1 MKQNSIAKPNNKIK
15 INIAEKPLHLWDYLI
30 FLVIALFCFFVFQQT
45 DLVHTTGCSYGYLN
59 GHILDFYDYCA
70 EFDIHPS
77 YLPST
82 YILFAIWN
90 IPMKLFGVVD
100 VPSLEIPYVALMWS
114 KILPCLFYLASGYLV
129 YKISMQIGMGSRK
142 SKICAFAFLTMPM
155 GVFIQFI
162 FGQYDAFMLF
172 CILLGVYYFLK
183 NRLFW
188 FVFWFGWAI
197 TFKYTALIFF
207 LPLLLLR
214 WKNIWKII
222 GAGVGALI
230 PTILEFGL
238 YLSSSTF
245 RDYAFGIGTKG
256 DTPTNYIFNA
266 GIDTG
271 FYWSAFHYEVS
282 LVILVFGVICGL
294 AYFTTPKDEKDMV
307 KWTFFLECLVVFD
320 IFGLSKWHPQWLLL
334 AVPFWVIS
342 AFINKNTKIF
352 MIVDIIFMAVYVIFV
367 VQMFPN
373 NVDQDVLNQGIF
385 ASTFTNGVVGNEMMM
400 KDTLGIVG
408 PQILLSLIS
417 TIMLVCGLFKH
428 PKYCLENFSEPTDH
442 CMGWIRTRLIAGVLL
457 FAAPAMVSL
466 WAKYTP
472 PYETYNTMAVE
483 PAHEIKGVNLDP
495 DNREVSQI
503 IHSEGTEINKIQ
515 FKPAV
520 YNTIC
525 QANLTVSVKK
535 AGSDDILFQTV
546 LDASEWYDWEV
557 VTIKTG
563 SIPVEDGEYYEI
575 VFRMD
580 PKTGQTANLLLSA
593 VYAPDKDESGKVIS
607 ESERAVTD
615 DPREMAYIGGERQEF
630 ALDLVVYQ
638 Q

>member
-1 MKQNSIAKPNNKIK
+1 MKHKNSVNHNYKIRLQ
-15 INIAEKPLHLWDYLI
+15 IAENPLHLWDYLI
-30 FLVIALFCFFVFQQT
+30 FLVIALFCFFVFQHT
-45 DLVHTTGCSYGYLN
+45 DLLHTTGCSYGYLN

-90 IPMKLFGVVD
+90 IPMKLFGVID
-100 VPSLEIPYVALMWS
+100 VPNLNIPYVALMWS
-114 KILPCLFYLASGYLV
+114 KVLPCLFYLASGFLV
-129 YKISMQIGMGSRK
+129 YKISMQIGMESRK
-142 SKICAFAFLTMPM
+142 SKVCAFAFLTMPM
-155 GVFIQFI
+155 GIFIQFM
-162 FGQYDAFMLF
+162 FGQYDAFMMF

-207 LPLLLLR
+207 LPLLFLR

-222 GAGVGALI
+222 VSGIGVVA
-230 PTILEFGL
+230 PTLFEFIL
-238 YLSSSTF
+238 YLGSPTF
-245 RDYAFGIGTKG
+245 RDYAFGIGSKG

-271 FYWSAFHYEVS
+271 FYWSAFSYEIS

-294 AYFTTPKDEKDMV
+294 AYFTNARNEKEMI
-307 KWTFFLECLVVFD
+307 KWAFFLECLVVFD

-334 AVPFWVIS
+334 AIPFWVIS

-352 MIVDIIFMAVYVIFV
+352 MIVDIILMAVYVVFV

-373 NVDQDVLNQGIF
+373 NVDQDILNHGIL
-385 ASTFTNGVVGNEMMM
+385 ASTFSNGVVGNEMMM
-400 KDTLGIVG
+400 KDTIGLVG
-408 PQILLSLIS
+408 PQIPLSLIS
-417 TIMLVCGLFKH
+417 TIMLVYGLFKH
-428 PKYCLENFSEPTDH
+428 PKYCVENFNEPTDY
-442 CMGWIRTRLIAGVLL
+442 CMGWIRTRMIVGV
-457 FAAPAMVSL
+457 FIFVAPAMLSL
-466 WAKYTP
+466 WAKYNP
-472 PYETYNTMAVE
+472 PYATFDTME
-483 PAHEIKGVNLDP
+483 PGHALEGVNLDP
-495 DNREVSQI
+495 NNKEVSQVI
-503 IHSEGTEINKIQ
+503 YSEGTEINKIQ

-535 AGSDDILFQTV
+535 AGSNDVLFQTV

-557 VTIKTG
+557 VTINTG
-563 SIPVEDGEYYEI
+563 SIQVENGEYYEI
-575 VFRMD
+575 VFHMD
-580 PKTGQTANLLLSA
+580 PKVGQTANLLLSA
-593 VYAPDKDESGKVIS
+593 IYADETDESGKLIS
-607 ESERAVTD
+607 KENWKVTD
-615 DPREMAYIGGERQEF
+615 RSEEMAYKNGERQNF
-630 ALDLVVYQ
+630 ALDLIVYQ

>member
-1 MKQNSIAKPNNKIK
+1 MKQKSSVKRESRIK
-15 INIAEKPLHLWDYLI
+15 INIVEKPLHLWDYLI
-30 FLVIALFCFFVFQQT
+30 FLVIALGCFFVFQHT

-90 IPMKLFGVVD
+90 IPMKLLGVIQ
-100 VPSLEIPYVALMWS
+100 VPDLEIPYVALMWS
-114 KILPCLFYLASGYLV
+114 KVLPCLFYLASGFLV
-129 YKISMQIGMGSRK
+129 YKISMLIGMESRK
-142 SKICAFAFLTMPM
+142 SKVCAFAFLTMPL

-162 FGQYDAFMLF
+162 FGQYDAFMMF
-172 CILLGVYYFLK
+172 CVLLGVYYFLK
-183 NRLFW
+183 NRLVW

-207 LPLLLLR
+207 LPLLLLH

-222 GAGVGALI
+222 VSGIGVMA
-230 PTILEFGL
+230 PTLLEFAL
-238 YLSSSTF
+238 YLNSPTF
-245 RDYAFGIGTKG
+245 RGYAFGIGTQG

-271 FYWSAFHYEVS
+271 YYWSAFHYEVS

-294 AYFTTPKDEKDMV
+294 AYFTTPRSEKEMI
-307 KWTFFLECLVVFD
+307 KWTFFLECLVVFN

-342 AFINKNTKIF
+342 AFINKNTKIL
-352 MIVDIIFMAVYVIFV
+352 MIIDIIFMAVYVVFV

-373 NVDQDVLNQGIF
+373 NVDQDILNQGIL
-385 ASTFTNGVVGNEMMM
+385 ASTFSNGVVGNEMMM
-400 KDTLGIVG
+400 KDTIGIIG
-408 PQILLSLIS
+408 PQIPLSLIS
-417 TIMLVCGLFKH
+417 TIMLVYGLFKH
-428 PKYCLENFSEPTDH
+428 PKYCLENFNEPTDH
-442 CMGWIRTRLIAGVLL
+442 CMGWIRTRLIVGIL
-457 FAAPAMVSL
+457 FFVAPAMLSL
-466 WAKYTP
+466 WAKYNP
-472 PYETYNTMAVE
+472 PYATYDTME
-483 PAHEIKGVNLDP
+483 PAHAMEGVNLDV
-495 DNREVSQI
+495 NNNEVTQVI
-503 IHSEGTEINKIQ
+503 YSEGTEINKIQ

-525 QANLTVSVKK
+525 QANVIVSIKK
-535 AGSDDILFQTV
+535 AGSDEILFQTV
-546 LDASEWYDWEV
+546 LDAAEWYDWEV

-563 SIPVEDGEYYEI
+563 SVPVENGEYYEV
-575 VFRMD
+575 VFRME
-580 PKTGQTANLLLSA
+580 PKVGYAPNLLLSA
-593 VYAPDKDESGKVIS
+593 VYAEETDENGNKIPEEKWS
-607 ESERAVTD
+607 VTGD
-615 DPREMAYIGGERQEF
+615 TEEMAYIGDERQKF
-630 ALDLVVYQ
+630 ALDLIVYQ